1 MILMDDRILAK
12 NIIEYDQIIPSIDFI
27 IGHPIYSISDAS

>member
-12 NIIEYDQIIPSIDFI
+12 NIEYDQIIPSIDFI

>member
-1 MILMDDRILAK
+1 MILMDDNLRIK
-12 NIIEYDQIIPSIDFI
+12 NIEYDQIIPSIDFI

>member
-1 MILMDDRILAK
+1 MILMDDRMILAK
-12 NIIEYDQIIPSIDFI
+12 NIEYDQIIPSIDFI